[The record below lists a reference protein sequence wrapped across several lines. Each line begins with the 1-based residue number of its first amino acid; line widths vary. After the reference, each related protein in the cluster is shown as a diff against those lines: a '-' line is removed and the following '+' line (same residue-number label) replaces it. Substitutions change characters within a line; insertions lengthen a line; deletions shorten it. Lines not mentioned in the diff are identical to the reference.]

1 MNEEILL
8 QVKPKY
14 IWWIRALNKVCN
26 PVGIVIFLMIF
37 AYIGV
42 PLLFLPD
49 VLKESY
55 GMSYICSISLII
67 IALCLFLAL
76 IINIAIFFDKKNF
89 EVTNYK
95 VYNDRIEFEEGFI
108 NHKYTTIQ
116 LKDIKE
122 IHLEQNFFQ
131 RKAELGS
138 IRFVT
143 AANNSTTNT
152 GVYFRDIENS
162 KYVYAKVKEIHEK
175 V

>member
-1 MNEEILL
+1 MNDEILL
-8 QVKPKY
+8 EVKPKY
-14 IWWIRALNKVCN
+14 IWWLR
-26 PVGIVIFLMIF
+26 
-37 AYIGV
+37 
-42 PLLFLPD
+42 
-49 VLKESY
+49 
-55 GMSYICSISLII
+55 II
-67 IALCLFLAL
+67 ER
-76 IINIAIFFDKKNF
+76 INIAIYCTCVSLAIFISVALYMGLVTKNQSFDITIEIVASIISIILGIAAIISIFDKKNF

-116 LKDIKE
+116 LIDIKE

-138 IRFVT
+138 INFVT

-162 KYVYAKVKEIHEK
+162 KYVYAKVKEIHGQIK
-175 V
+175 

>member
-8 QVKPKY
+8 EVKPKY
-14 IWWIRALNKVCN
+14 IWWLRALSKLCN
-26 PVGIVIFLMIF
+26 PVTLVVFFMTL

-49 VLKESY
+49 ALKESY
-55 GMSYICSISLII
+55 GMSYIASFSLIF
-67 IALCLFLAL
+67 IALFVFFAL
-76 IINIAIFFDKKNF
+76 IINIIIFFDKKNF